1 MNLPR
6 TLILDFT
13 TSRTVRNKCLL
24 FKAMQRMMICYSS
37 VNGLSDQTDIKKQN
51 KENSIIHIF
60 YIKLRILNR
69 QVAIAKIYIHA

>member
-1 MNLPR
+1 
-6 TLILDFT
+6 
-13 TSRTVRNKCLL
+13 
-24 FKAMQRMMICYSS
+24 MMICYSS